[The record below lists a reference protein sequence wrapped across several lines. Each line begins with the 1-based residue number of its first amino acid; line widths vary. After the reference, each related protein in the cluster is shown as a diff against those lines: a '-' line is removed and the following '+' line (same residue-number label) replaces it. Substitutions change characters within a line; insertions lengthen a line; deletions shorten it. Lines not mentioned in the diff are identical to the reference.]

1 MTNTTLTAEQKTEI
15 VAAAAV
21 CARTGYDVSRRLKN
35 ALRGTEIAD
44 RAEEARTSGLSAGP
58 PPVGNARP
66 APKNAVET
74 VWCWLD
80 RNFGIEITRAM
91 Y

>member
-1 MTNTTLTAEQKTEI
+1 MATSMTQEQRNEI

-21 CARTGYDVSRRLKN
+21 CAKSGYDVSRRLRT
-35 ALRGTEIAD
+35 ALRGTPVAAD
-44 RAEEARTSGLSAGP
+44 AEEARASGSKAGAHP
-58 PPVGNARP
+58 YVHARP
-66 APKNAVET
+66 APQNAVER

-80 RNFGIEITRAM
+80 RELGVEITRAM